1 MRLDMSNQ
9 QIVVAIQQTLVD
21 GFKKFSSDFMTDC
34 GKILGREGE
43 SSDDILP
50 VVFGEPVYG
59 ETDPVFVDFMIPGT
73 IVLII
78 FFLAI
83 GKSYLGKTN

>member
-1 MRLDMSNQ
+1 MSNQ
-9 QIVVAIQQTLVD
+9 QIVVAIQQTLVE
-21 GFKKFSSDFMTDC
+21 GFKKFSGVFLNDC

-43 SSDDILP
+43 TTDDILP
-50 VVFGEPVYG
+50 IVFGDPVYG
-59 ETDPVFVDFMIPGT
+59 EKNPVFIDFMIPGT

-83 GKSYLGKTN
+83 GNLFYSEK

>member
-1 MRLDMSNQ
+1 MSNQ

-21 GFKKFSSDFMTDC
+21 GFKKFSNNFMNDC
-34 GKILGREGE
+34 GKIFGREGE
-43 SSDDILP
+43 SSDDLLP
-50 VVFGEPVYG
+50 VVFGEPIYG
-59 ETDPVFVDFMIPGT
+59 ETNPVFIDFMIPGT

-83 GKSYLGKTN
+83 GKT